1 MTEAPIPRA
10 LPPLPVAALP
20 ADAARLLDGRS
31 LAPEVAAAVATAWRH
46 SPYLRALLRR
56 FPDAVDALGDPSPA
70 IDPEAEA
77 GPALRRAK
85 GELALRTAL
94 ADLAGLWPLET
105 VTHALA
111 SFADAA
117 LDAAVT
123 AAIRERDAEADP
135 RGFAV
140 IALGKHGSFELNYS
154 SDVDLIF
161 LHDRQTLPRRPRE
174 DPDEAA
180 VRIARRVVE
189 LMQARTGDGY
199 VFRVDLRLRPSPEAT
214 PITLPVEAAE
224 SYYQSEALP
233 WERAAFIR
241 ARACAGD
248 VALGDGFLTAIQ
260 PFVWRR
266 SLDYS
271 AVRDIREISL
281 RIRDHFD
288 GGQAMGPGFDLKR
301 GRGGI
306 REVEFF
312 AQIHQMIF
320 GGREPGL
327 RAPATMDALA
337 ALARAGK
344 IDPGD
349 AAALAQAYRLLREV
363 EHRVQMVD
371 DEQTHALPTP
381 ARARTALGEF
391 CGYGGWKGLEAALA
405 GVTRQVAKRYDGLVA
420 EAGGARLPR
429 EAKALAAVAKAA
441 GFRDGGGVARLIEGW
456 RDGRYRAL
464 RTAEAQHAFEA
475 ALPRLLEAFAALAEP
490 DAALARAD
498 SFLAQLPSGVQFFEL
513 LAANPNLGAL
523 LARLLGVTPAL
534 ADALARKPE
543 LFDIMLD
550 PAAFAPLPAAAD
562 LAAELASVVGARA
575 SEEELLDRVR
585 RWTAE
590 RRFQLGAQLLEGAV
604 DPLDAAR
611 GYAAL
616 ADAAVAVLAPRVEA
630 RFAEAHG
637 RVPGAELLVLGF
649 GRYGGQALTARSD
662 LDLVYLFT
670 GAHDADSDGARP
682 LGATPWFNKLAQRLT
697 AALSVPTAEGALYEV
712 DTRLRPSGGQGL
724 LAVSTASFDA
734 YQRGEAWT
742 WEHMALMRA
751 RVVLGSET
759 GRAEV
764 ARTLAAV
771 VAADRDPAKLR
782 ADVLTMRADMDAA
795 KPGQGLW
802 DVKLGRGG
810 LVDLEFLVH
819 YLQLR
824 HRIGITPDLR
834 AACAAVAP
842 DLVASHDLLTR
853 LLVMLRLA
861 VPDVKAKLS
870 ALSPAAAAA
879 MARAARLPDAKALEP
894 ALRDAKSAVLTAWE
908 QVFGEPRRGRDR

>member
-1 MTEAPIPRA
+1 
-10 LPPLPVAALP
+10 
-20 ADAARLLDGRS
+20 
-31 LAPEVAAAVATAWRH
+31 
-46 SPYLRALLRR
+46 
-56 FPDAVDALGDPSPA
+56 
-70 IDPEAEA
+70 
-77 GPALRRAK
+77 
-85 GELALRTAL
+85 
-94 ADLAGLWPLET
+94 
-105 VTHALA
+105 
-111 SFADAA
+111 
-117 LDAAVT
+117 
-123 AAIRERDAEADP
+123 
-135 RGFAV
+135 
-140 IALGKHGSFELNYS
+140 
-154 SDVDLIF
+154 
-161 LHDRQTLPRRPRE
+161 RPRE

-214 PITLPVEAAE
+214 PISLPVEAAE

-248 VALGDGFLTAIQ
+248 IALGEGFLGAIR

-281 RIRDHFD
+281 RIRDHYD

-320 GGREPGL
+320 GGREPVL
-327 RAPATMDALA
+327 RAPATLDALA
-337 ALARAGK
+337 ALSAAGK
-344 IDPGD
+344 IDAGD
-349 AAALAQAYRLLREV
+349 AAALAAGYRLLREV

-371 DEQTHALPTP
+371 DEQTHALPKP
-381 ARARTALGEF
+381 VKARTALGEF
-391 CGYGGWKGLEAALA
+391 CGFDGWKGLETALT

-429 EAKALAAVAKAA
+429 ETTALAAAAKRA
-441 GFRDGGGVARLIEGW
+441 GFRDGAGVARLIEGW

-475 ALPRLLEAFAALAEP
+475 ALPKLLEAFAALAEP

-498 SFLAQLPSGVQFFEL
+498 TFLAQLPSGVQFFEL

-523 LARLLGVTPAL
+523 LARLLGVTPTL

-550 PAAFAPLPAAAD
+550 PAAFAPLPEAGA
-562 LAAELASVVGARA
+562 LTAELDSVVGAKA
-575 SEEELLDRVR
+575 GEEELLDRVR

-590 RRFQLGAQLLEGAV
+590 RRFQLGAQLLEGAA

-616 ADAAVAVLAPRVEA
+616 ADAAVAVLAPRVTA
-630 RFAEAHG
+630 RFAEGAG
-637 RVPGAELLVLGF
+637 RVPGAELLVLGL
-649 GRYGGQALTARSD
+649 GRYGGRALTARSD
-662 LDLVYLFT
+662 LDLIYLFS
-670 GAHDADSDGARP
+670 GAHDAESDGPRTM
-682 LGATPWFNKLAQRLT
+682 GATPYFNKLAQRLT

-712 DTRLRPSGGQGL
+712 DTRLRPSGAQGL

-751 RVVLGSET
+751 RVVLGGDA
-759 GRAEV
+759 GRAAV
-764 ARTLAAV
+764 AATVAAV
-771 VAADRDPAKLR
+771 VAAPRDPDKLR
-782 ADVLTMRADMDAA
+782 ADVLGMRADMDAA

-824 HRIGITPDLR
+824 DRAGITPDLR
-834 AACAAVAP
+834 AACTAVAP
-842 DLVASHDLLTR
+842 DLVEAHDLLTR
-853 LLVMLRLA
+853 LLVMLRLV

-879 MARAARLPDAKALEP
+879 MARAARLGDAKALEP
-894 ALRDAKSAVLTAWE
+894 ALKDAKWAVLTAWE
-908 QVFGEPRRGRDR
+908 RVFGEARRGRDR